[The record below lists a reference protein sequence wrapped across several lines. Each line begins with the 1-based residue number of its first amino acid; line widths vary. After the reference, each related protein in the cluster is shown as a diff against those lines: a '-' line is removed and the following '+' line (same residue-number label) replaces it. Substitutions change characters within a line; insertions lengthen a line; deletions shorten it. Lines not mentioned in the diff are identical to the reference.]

1 MLPRPEMNFI
11 RNSISYRGAIAWNS
25 LTNKETRAKTL
36 KELKRCLAKFD
47 TNKMNFEVILA
58 TTKNK
63 DKGYN
68 IFLFFLTSETR
79 MKFLEPLLG
88 IGKCY

>member
-11 RNSISYRGAIAWNS
+11 RNSISYRGAIARNS
-25 LTNKETRAKTL
+25 LTCKETRARTL

-47 TNKMNFEVILA
+47 TDKMNFEAILA

-63 DKGYN
+63 DKGYKY
-68 IFLFFLTSETR
+68 F
-79 MKFLEPLLG
+79 
-88 IGKCY
+88 

>member
-11 RNSISYRGAIAWNS
+11 RNSISYRGAKAWNS
-25 LTNKETRAKTL
+25 LTCKETRARTL

-47 TNKMNFEVILA
+47 TDKMNFESILA

-63 DKGYN
+63 DKGYKY
-68 IFLFFLTSETR
+68 F
-79 MKFLEPLLG
+79 
-88 IGKCY
+88 

>member
-1 MLPRPEMNFI
+1 MNFI
-11 RNSISYRGAIAWNS
+11 RNSISYREAIAWNS

-47 TNKMNFEVILA
+47 TDKMNFEAILA

-63 DKGYN
+63 DKGYKY
-68 IFLFFLTSETR
+68 F
-79 MKFLEPLLG
+79 
-88 IGKCY
+88 

>member
-25 LTNKETRAKTL
+25 LTYQETRAKTF

-47 TNKMNFEVILA
+47 TDKMNFETFLA
-58 TTKNK
+58 ATKNK
-63 DKGYN
+63 DNGYKY
-68 IFLFFLTSETR
+68 F
-79 MKFLEPLLG
+79 
-88 IGKCY
+88 

>member
-11 RNSISYRGAIAWNS
+11 RNFISYRGAIARNS
-25 LTNKETRAKTL
+25 LTCKETRARTL

-47 TNKMNFEVILA
+47 TDKMNFEAILA

-63 DKGYN
+63 DKGYKY
-68 IFLFFLTSETR
+68 F
-79 MKFLEPLLG
+79 
-88 IGKCY
+88 

>member
-11 RNSISYRGAIAWNS
+11 RNSVSYRGAITWNS

-36 KELKRCLAKFD
+36 KELKFD
-47 TNKMNFEVILA
+47 TDKMNFESILA

-63 DKGYN
+63 DKGYKY
-68 IFLFFLTSETR
+68 F
-79 MKFLEPLLG
+79 
-88 IGKCY
+88 

>member
-11 RNSISYRGAIAWNS
+11 RNSISYTGAMAWNS

-47 TNKMNFEVILA
+47 TDKMNFEAILA

-63 DKGYN
+63 DKSYKY
-68 IFLFFLTSETR
+68 F
-79 MKFLEPLLG
+79 
-88 IGKCY
+88 

>member
-11 RNSISYRGAIAWNS
+11 RNSVSYRGAIAWNS

-36 KELKRCLAKFD
+36 KELKFD
-47 TNKMNFEVILA
+47 TDKMNFESSLA

-63 DKGYN
+63 DKDYKY
-68 IFLFFLTSETR
+68 F
-79 MKFLEPLLG
+79 
-88 IGKCY
+88 

>member
-11 RNSISYRGAIAWNS
+11 RNFVSYRGAIAWNS

-36 KELKRCLAKFD
+36 KELKFD
-47 TNKMNFEVILA
+47 TDKMNFESILA

-63 DKGYN
+63 DKGYKY
-68 IFLFFLTSETR
+68 F
-79 MKFLEPLLG
+79 
-88 IGKCY
+88 